1 MEPTSLRVL
10 EFYSGIG
17 GMHYALMTCGIN
29 ADVVAAFDIN
39 TCANHVYRSNF
50 PQTQLCQ
57 RNICGLTVEHIDQ
70 LRGDVFLMAPPC
82 QPFTRQG
89 HKADDKDNRTNS
101 FLHVLDILLKLV
113 YKPGYILIENVQGF
127 EVSMTRDHLITAL
140 MKCGYTYQEFLLT
153 PTQFGIPNSRLRY
166 YLLAK
171 LSPLKFYFT
180 ANDKPMTTLPDGIT
194 QPCVGPLCNFIQPM
208 SSSQEDEFLVPPEVL
223 LRYASI
229 LDIVQED
236 STQCCCFT
244 KAYGHYVEGTGSVL
258 QCDGNL
264 DEAFREYLDGG
275 KKTAEPLVKLRL
287 RYFSPTEVA
296 GLLWFPAKFH
306 FPSDVTIKQQYRLLG
321 NSLNVYVVSVL
332 LHRIL
337 FSKTYVFTIA
347 REFESRNGEEGSGI
361 VCSLVG

>member
-1 MEPTSLRVL
+1 MEHTILRVL

-17 GMHYALMTCGIN
+17 GMHYALMSSGVE
-29 ADVVAAFDIN
+29 ASVVAAFDIN

-50 PQTQLCQ
+50 PRTPLYQ
-57 RNICGLTVEHIDQ
+57 RNICGLTVEYIEQ
-70 LRGDVFLMAPPC
+70 LHGDVFLMSPPC

-89 HKADDKDNRTNS
+89 NKGDDKDNRTSS
-101 FLHVLDILLKLV
+101 FLHILNVLLKLV
-113 YKPGYILIENVQGF
+113 HKPGHVLVENVQGF
-127 EVSMTRDHLITAL
+127 EESATRHHLITTL

-171 LSPLKFYFT
+171 LTPLKFYFST
-180 ANDKPMTTLPDGIT
+180 AEKPMTTLPDGIT
-194 QPCVGPLCNFIQPM
+194 WPCVTPLCYFIQPL
-208 SSSQEDEFLVPPEVL
+208 SVSEEDKLLVPVEVL
-223 LRYASI
+223 SRYASV

-258 QCDGNL
+258 QCNGDSVL
-264 DEAFREYLDGG
+264 DEAFKEYILGG
-275 KKTAEPLVKLRL
+275 RKSADSLVKLRL

-296 GLLWFPAKFH
+296 GLLWFPAQFQ
-306 FPSDVTIKQQYRLLG
+306 FPGDVTTKQQYKLLG
-321 NSLNVYVVSVL
+321 NSLNVHVVSVL

-337 FSKTYVFTIA
+337 FN
-347 REFESRNGEEGSGI
+347 RNKKYST
-361 VCSLVG
+361 